1 MDRFFK
7 ALLVGFML
15 TVLFKAFTASAG
27 KDEGTQEQMLL
38 FPQLSISAAAD
49 KDCCENDGE
58 EGGEIVYAFRIS
70 EIIDS
75 IAARYHSI

>member
-7 ALLVGFML
+7 ALLAGFMI

-27 KDEGTQEQMLL
+27 SSDDVDEQMLL

-49 KDCCENDGE
+49 KD
-58 EGGEIVYAFRIS
+58 GGSGDESDEIVYAFRLS